1 MPNVISGDSD
11 QSWLDEL
18 EPAMRAITGPFANR
32 AEQLVALAR
41 YNTVIKAKGASYT
54 LPAEPLP
61 E

>member
-11 QSWLDEL
+11 LSWLDEL
-18 EPAMRAITGPFANR
+18 EPATRAITGPFANR
-32 AEQLVALAR
+32 AKQLVALAR
-41 YNTVIKAKGASYT
+41 YGAVTKAKRARYT

>member
-1 MPNVISGDSD
+1 
-11 QSWLDEL
+11 
-18 EPAMRAITGPFANR
+18 MRAITGPFANR

-41 YNTVIKAKGASYT
+41 YNAVIPAKRASYT